1 MQTIAYSYNEAIHS
15 DEKEW
20 TAKMY
25 NYKDESEKVYAEQKM
40 AGTKKDILYNFIFM
54 KL

>member
-1 MQTIAYSYNEAIHS
+1 MQTIAYSYNEVTHS

-20 TAKMY
+20 TAEMY
-25 NYKDESEKVYAEQKM
+25 NYKDEPEKVYAEQKT
-40 AGTKKDILYNFIFM
+40 AGTKKHILYNFIFM